1 MVGLTGLLIACS
13 GGSGGT
19 DSSPRPPFTVSGTV
33 GDAGAALTATD
44 ATGATVAQTQSDAT
58 SRYEVEIPSS
68 AAQPITI
75 TAQGGTDL
83 VTGMSTDFDL
93 LGVTFTSTAQT
104 INLSPLTTLAT
115 RIAECTGSV
124 TESSIE
130 TSWSVIDQK
139 LGMGLRP
146 TLNPMNEPVGP
157 GNAAELVLANAALQ
171 EMVRRTASA
180 MAAAG
185 ATLSGDDILKQ
196 VACDLQADAV
206 LNGVGQGVDP
216 RAIATFRA
224 AEAAVLLEVIAGQL
238 SIAGQD
244 ATALM
249 DLAIATILGS
259 SGVTVGDVALIHQLI
274 DEARSALSLFLVH
287 VIDGEILTLALLFNG
302 SDPAAI
308 ALDVAATL
316 DSAHQ
321 VVMWGMPERVALAD
335 ATAIT
340 ALTDRMNQQD
350 AASVPV
356 ISLAA
361 SEATVNI
368 GTPVTLSWAA
378 AADRCYAS
386 DGWSGEVNVVG
397 SATTPGLIQVTDYV
411 LQCVGLGGAAATTV
425 SVNVIDPNPA
435 PITSLTVADKTI
447 GPGDATTLSWSSV
460 NASRC
465 RAVGDWAGLRSTAGS
480 QSTGSLLS
488 SRTFALICSGS
499 GGSDTASVTVTIDAT
514 MALKEPTPTGGSDPG
529 DTEPVNQ
536 ASSLTVS
543 LSALDP
549 LIDSGALTTLTW
561 SSTNADSCSASGGWS
576 GSRTT
581 SGNETVGPLF
591 ANTSFALT
599 CSSADG
605 NAVTMIM
612 VNVKGVLTLNWVAPT
627 ENVDGTPLTDLAGYR
642 IYYGDSSRAY
652 LNSADVNDSGATSYA
667 LTVPSGS
674 YYVAMTALNLSG
686 DESAYSNEI
695 LKSTN

>member
-33 GDAGAALTATD
+33 GNVGAALTATD

-75 TAQGGTDL
+75 RAQGGTDL
-83 VTGMSTDFDL
+83 VTGTSTDFDL
-93 LGVTFTSTAQT
+93 VGVTFTSTAQT

-124 TESSIE
+124 TKSSIE

-146 TLNPMNEPVGP
+146 TLNPMNEPVGS

-244 ATALM
+244 ATASM
-249 DLAIATILGS
+249 DSAIATILGL
-259 SGVTVGDVALIHQLI
+259 SGVTVGDVAVIDQLI
-274 DEARSALSLFLVH
+274 DEARSALSVFLMH
-287 VIDGEILTLALLFNG
+287 LIDEEILTLALLFNG

-316 DSAHQ
+316 DGAHQ
-321 VVMWGMPERVALAD
+321 VVIWGMPDRVALAD
-335 ATAIT
+335 ATAIA

-350 AASVPV
+350 AASAPV

-397 SATTPGLIQVTDYV
+397 SATTPGLTQVTDYV
-411 LQCVGLGGAAATTV
+411 LQCVGLGGATAATV

-488 SRTFALICSGS
+488 SRTFMLICSGN

-581 SGNETVGPLF
+581 SGNQTVGPLV

-612 VNVKGVLTLNWVAPT
+612 VNVKGVLTLSWLAPT

-652 LNSADVNDSGATSYA
+652 FNSADVNDSGATSYA

>member
-1 MVGLTGLLIACS
+1 M
-13 GGSGGT
+13 
-19 DSSPRPPFTVSGTV
+19 SGTV
-33 GDAGAALTATD
+33 GNVSAALTATD

-83 VTGMSTDFDL
+83 VTGTSTDFDL
-93 LGVTFTSTAQT
+93 VGVTSTSTAQT

-130 TSWSVIDQK
+130 TSWSVINQK

-146 TLNPMNEPVGP
+146 TLNPMNEPVGSA
-157 GNAAELVLANAALQ
+157 NAAELVLANAALQ
-171 EMVRRTASA
+171 EMVRRTSSA

-185 ATLSGDDILKQ
+185 ATLSGNDILKQ
-196 VACDLQADAV
+196 VACDLQVDAV
-206 LNGVGQGVDP
+206 LNGVGNGVDP

-259 SGVTVGDVALIHQLI
+259 SGVTVGDVTVIDQLI

-302 SDPAAI
+302 NNPAAI

-321 VVMWGMPERVALAD
+321 VVMWGMPDRVALAD
-335 ATAIT
+335 ATAIS

-361 SEATVNI
+361 SEAIVNI
-368 GTPVTLSWAA
+368 GTPVILSWTA

-397 SATTPGLIQVTDYV
+397 SATTPGLTQVTDYV
-411 LQCVGLGGAAATTV
+411 LQCAGLGGATAAMV

-435 PITSLTVADKTI
+435 PVTSLTVANETI
-447 GPGDATTLSWSSV
+447 GPGGATTLSWSSV
-460 NASRC
+460 NTSRC
-465 RAVGDWAGLRSTAGS
+465 RAFGAWVGSRSTAGS
-480 QSTGSLLS
+480 ESTGTLS
-488 SRTFALICSGS
+488 GSRTYTLICSGS
-499 GGSDTASVTVTIDAT
+499 GGSDTASVTVRVDAT
-514 MALKEPTPTGGSDPG
+514 IATKKPTPTVGLDPG
-529 DTEPVNQ
+529 DTKPVNQ
-536 ASSLTVS
+536 PPDPGDTDPVNPASSATVS
-543 LSALDP
+543 LSAADP

-561 SSTNADSCSASGGWS
+561 SSTNADSCTASGGWA
-576 GSRTT
+576 GSKTT
-581 SGNETVGPLF
+581 SGNETVGPLV

-599 CSSADG
+599 CSGADG

-612 VNVKGVLTLNWVAPT
+612 VNVTGALTLNWVAPT

-642 IYYGDSSRAY
+642 IYYGDSRRAY

-674 YYVAMTALNLSG
+674 YYVVMTALNLSG

>member
-33 GDAGAALTATD
+33 GNVGAALTATD
-44 ATGATVAQTQSDAT
+44 ATGATVAQTQSEAT
-58 SRYEVEIPSS
+58 SRYEVEIPSG

-75 TAQGGTDL
+75 RAQGGTDL
-83 VTGMSTDFDL
+83 VTGTSTDFDL
-93 LGVTFTSTAQT
+93 VGVTFTSTAQT

-124 TESSIE
+124 TKSSIE
-130 TSWSVIDQK
+130 TSWSIIDQK

-146 TLNPMNEPVGP
+146 TLNPMNEPVGS

-244 ATALM
+244 ATASM
-249 DLAIATILGS
+249 DSAIATILGL
-259 SGVTVGDVALIHQLI
+259 SGVTVGDVAVIDQLI
-274 DEARSALSLFLVH
+274 DEARSALSVFLMH
-287 VIDGEILTLALLFNG
+287 LIDEEILTLALLFNG

-316 DSAHQ
+316 DGAHQ
-321 VVMWGMPERVALAD
+321 VVIWGMPDRVALAD
-335 ATAIT
+335 ATAIA

-350 AASVPV
+350 AASAPV

-397 SATTPGLIQVTDYV
+397 SATTPGLTQVTDYV
-411 LQCVGLGGAAATTV
+411 LQCVGLGGATAATV

-435 PITSLTVADKTI
+435 PIISLTVADKTI
-447 GPGDATTLSWSSV
+447 GPGDATTLSWASF

-488 SRTFALICSGS
+488 SRTFMLICSGN

-581 SGNETVGPLF
+581 SGNQTVGPLV

-599 CSSADG
+599 CSSADAS
-605 NAVTMIM
+605 AVTMIM
-612 VNVKGVLTLNWVAPT
+612 VNVKGVLTLSWLAPT

-652 LNSADVNDSGATSYA
+652 FNSADVNDSGATSYA